1 MDWQKLTV
9 KKELLDKYRPV
20 PKDLLNNLQQWLKVE
35 LTYSSNAIEGNTL
48 THMETALII
57 EKGITIGGKSL
68 TEHLEAVNHAA
79 AFDLM
84 QKIVRS
90 KTHKISEN
98 DILEIHR
105 TLLKTLD
112 DTNAGRYRRVAV
124 RILGSE
130 VISPNAA
137 KVPTLMHD
145 FFGWLTQHQN
155 LHPVELAA
163 DAHLHLVTIH
173 PFVDGNGRT
182 ARLLLDAILLQ
193 NDYAPALI
201 RKQDRLTYL
210 KSLEM
215 AQLTGDK
222 SNYYNF
228 IYKAVMRGLDFYLD
242 NLQNKET
249 STLKGKLIKIGELA
263 KRANLPI
270 ATIRYWTSLGLLEVA
285 DHTAGG
291 YALYTHDII
300 ERIKH
305 IQELQQ
311 KRFTLQEIK
320 SKIDV
325 TTNI

>member
-1 MDWQKLTV
+1 MNLQKLTA
-9 KKELLDKYRPV
+9 KKQLLDKYRPF
-20 PKDLLNNLQQWLKVE
+20 PQDLANNLQQWLKIE

-68 TEHLEAVNHAA
+68 IEHLEATSHAG

-84 QKIVRS
+84 QKIIEDR
-90 KTHKISEN
+90 THQINES
-98 DILEIHR
+98 DILDIHH
-105 TLLKTLD
+105 TLSKAID
-112 DTNAGRYRRVAV
+112 DANAGRYRRVAV

-130 VISPNAA
+130 VILPNAA
-137 KVPTLMHD
+137 KVPTMMHD
-145 FFGWLTQHQN
+145 LFAWLAKHRK

-163 DAHLHLVTIH
+163 EAHLRLVTIH
-173 PFVDGNGRT
+173 PFIDGNGRT

-201 RKQDRLTYL
+201 RKQDRLAYL
-210 KSLEM
+210 KSLEN
-215 AQLTGDK
+215 AQLTGNK
-222 SNYYNF
+222 SDYYNL

-242 NLQNKET
+242 NVQNKEV
-249 STLKGKLIKIGELA
+249 SKLNNKLIKIGELA
-263 KRANLPI
+263 KQANLPI
-270 ATIRYWTSLGLLEVA
+270 ATIRYWSSLGLLEIA

-291 YALYTHDII
+291 YALYAPDTL

-305 IQELQQ
+305 IKELQS

-320 SKIDV
+320 TKL
-325 TTNI
+325 